1 MLKMYYTSLS
11 FCFAKYKIVNA
22 QETEMCENSELLIE
36 LNVSAIRGTKKKKK
50 KKKRKEIGYVAI
62 LRTRGAH
69 ENRFS
74 K

>member
-1 MLKMYYTSLS
+1 MYYTSLS

-50 KKKRKEIGYVAI
+50 KKKRKEMC
-62 LRTRGAH
+62 
-69 ENRFS
+69 
-74 K
+74 